1 MAYVSVDVD
10 MDDIYYEL
18 SRRERQEL
26 AEMLAGDGHCIL
38 IKQEQDAV
46 GIGPDNALDELWK
59 EQVSK
64 LFTARLHLTQ
74 EQEQAILEITK
85 NL

>member
-38 IKQEQDAV
+38 IKQEDTI
-46 GIGPDNALDELWK
+46 GNGPDNALDELWK